1 MTKTEIDFERDFYTL
16 VKNSDL
22 GKAIRG
28 SVYRSGMR
36 PTNAKSEDLIVKFLA
51 GTDEQVQDGIMLIHI
66 YVPDIANNDGRK
78 VEDKARVGVLESAII
93 AFVKNCEDTEY
104 LIRCDGLPKS
114 TELPEEIEQHLIVTR
129 LKFQRLTQ

>member
-22 GKAIRG
+22 GKAICG

-51 GTDEQVQDGIMLIHI
+51 GTDEQVQGGIMLIHV

>member
-22 GKAIRG
+22 GKEIRG

-51 GTDEQVQDGIMLIHI
+51 GTDEQVQGGIMLIHV

>member
-16 VKNSDL
+16 VKNSDI
-22 GKAIRG
+22 GKIIRG

-36 PTNAKSEDLIVKFLA
+36 PANAKSEDVIVKFLA
-51 GTDEQVQDGIMLIHI
+51 GTDEQVQDGIMLIHV
-66 YVPDIANNDGRK
+66 YVPDIANSDGRK
-78 VEDKARVGVLESAII
+78 VEDKVRIGVLESAII

-114 TELPEEIEQHLIVTR
+114 TEINEAIEQHLIVAR

>member
-51 GTDEQVQDGIMLIHI
+51 GTDEQVQGGIMLIHV